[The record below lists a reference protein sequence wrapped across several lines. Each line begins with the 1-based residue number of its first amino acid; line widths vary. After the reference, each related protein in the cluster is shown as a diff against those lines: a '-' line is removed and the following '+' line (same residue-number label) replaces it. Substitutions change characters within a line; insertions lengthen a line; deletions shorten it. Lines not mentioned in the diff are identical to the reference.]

1 MRWRGDTRCG
11 CTSALL
17 PGTVNS
23 LWQLLLPY
31 HTGRVVMGGCR
42 LELPSCGTA
51 QGPQCHTV
59 LQPPTGA
66 TLLPHPHS

>member
-1 MRWRGDTRCG
+1 MGSSDLEGQQSLSEAFRRVFQVRWRGDTRCG

-31 HTGRVVMGGCR
+31 HTGRVVMG
-42 LELPSCGTA
+42 
-51 QGPQCHTV
+51 
-59 LQPPTGA
+59 
-66 TLLPHPHS
+66 